1 MKTYKG
7 KESHNLI
14 KVDTANILVY
24 DYFIDYYQNIS
35 NDELRTMIENLL
47 LAINSSDSIS
57 KVTFNDP
64 RYVYVAIQTLSKHDG
79 YKEVDMVDWILFYGY
94 LKLYY
99 DKRMNGYDDLI
110 RWTNLFI
117 GYSFAKTELTL
128 EESQELS
135 ELSKKM
141 IDIIESDE
149 DYQAFVPNYIIGGMM
164 QGVDFSEGDIIDVID
179 IQDTQ
184 EILDLPTQEEKDKV
198 MGEINSEQI
207 QEVLGEETPITPQEP
222 QLSDEAREK
231 VSSYEVLIRNL
242 KDLINQGGWS
252 DDEKLEL
259 EDAVDAYE
267 EAISDIKSGTSFEFG
282 GILQSFSS
290 PQIVDGMYSVISMFN
305 NGGTTHEELIKT
317 FEFADGSKF
326 IVEFYKSGENYRSP
340 NLLKIEGSPKNPKE
354 KSLAMKTFEQINR
367 DKMDFQDAI
376 VRLVKAKVI
385 KKIEGGDGRFKR
397 YRILKDSSPS
407 SSSYSVWNSIHG
419 DLMQDF
425 SSEEDAKNYISGLEY
440 RVGKDE
446 RDNNALMSDIE
457 QLQNQ
462 LNDVNDQLSRIYQDN
477 DNVDDRFSLI
487 VNRLV
492 QDKSE
497 INRKLAMKKAI
508 FENRT
513 GVRFSQGG
521 QSKFNKLSN
530 KVAKNYEG
538 KKVPSE
544 YQKEY
549 GKTYSKQEAK
559 EVGNKV
565 ASKVYRLQ
573 LAEKNKAKWGGKYA
587 EGGKAKEEEYLTYAE
602 SQKKYHERAGTTSI
616 KDKRKM
622 AIDFVKENPQVLL
635 LENGAKL
642 NGVPNVEELAK
653 RKLSGNF
660 ELPFEMAIY
669 VPSTKNID
677 EIIGK
682 DEFTSRIKEVETFV
696 SKVFGGFST
705 DRVDGGFYSDDRKK
719 LVREDVAKVYVFGSE
734 YDFESNFNQL
744 INKLKQWGKA
754 WSQESMGFEFE
765 GDLYYVSSAKSKS
778 KDTKMAHGGRVS
790 IEALKEMVGE
800 KPKKLTNREKITMAK
815 AKYSN

>member
-1 MKTYKG
+1 
-7 KESHNLI
+7 
-14 KVDTANILVY
+14 
-24 DYFIDYYQNIS
+24 
-35 NDELRTMIENLL
+35 
-47 LAINSSDSIS
+47 
-57 KVTFNDP
+57 
-64 RYVYVAIQTLSKHDG
+64 
-79 YKEVDMVDWILFYGY
+79 
-94 LKLYY
+94 
-99 DKRMNGYDDLI
+99 
-110 RWTNLFI
+110 
-117 GYSFAKTELTL
+117 
-128 EESQELS
+128 
-135 ELSKKM
+135 
-141 IDIIESDE
+141 
-149 DYQAFVPNYIIGGMM
+149 
-164 QGVDFSEGDIIDVID
+164 
-179 IQDTQ
+179 
-184 EILDLPTQEEKDKV
+184 
-198 MGEINSEQI
+198 
-207 QEVLGEETPITPQEP
+207 
-222 QLSDEAREK
+222 
-231 VSSYEVLIRNL
+231 
-242 KDLINQGGWS
+242 
-252 DDEKLEL
+252 
-259 EDAVDAYE
+259 
-267 EAISDIKSGTSFEFG
+267 
-282 GILQSFSS
+282 
-290 PQIVDGMYSVISMFN
+290 
-305 NGGTTHEELIKT
+305 
-317 FEFADGSKF
+317 
-326 IVEFYKSGENYRSP
+326 
-340 NLLKIEGSPKNPKE
+340 
-354 KSLAMKTFEQINR
+354 
-367 DKMDFQDAI
+367 
-376 VRLVKAKVI
+376 
-385 KKIEGGDGRFKR
+385 
-397 YRILKDSSPS
+397 
-407 SSSYSVWNSIHG
+407 
-419 DLMQDF
+419 
-425 SSEEDAKNYISGLEY
+425 
-440 RVGKDE
+440 
-446 RDNNALMSDIE
+446 
-457 QLQNQ
+457 
-462 LNDVNDQLSRIYQDN
+462 
-477 DNVDDRFSLI
+477 
-487 VNRLV
+487 V